1 MASVGGRRMA
11 MTAEENKELVRR
23 FAREVLD
30 EGNIDAA
37 DRYVAP
43 DFFNHVTGQ
52 AGIGPYKETIR
63 FVRTFLNA
71 PNVEDDIVA
80 EGDKV
85 ALFLTASGVHD
96 RPTVFH
102 GRSYPATGKPFS
114 ARHVHLFRVRDGLLA
129 EHWAIRDDL
138 SMLMEL
144 GIVEFTEP
152 A

>member
-1 MASVGGRRMA
+1 

-23 FAREVLD
+23 FAREVFD
-30 EGNIDAA
+30 EGNVDAA
-37 DRYVAP
+37 DRYLAP

-52 AGIGPYKETIR
+52 AGIAPYKETIR

-71 PNVEDDIVA
+71 PNVEEHIVA

-85 ALFLTASGVHD
+85 ALFLTASGVHNQ
-96 RPTVFH
+96 PTVFH
-102 GRSYPATGKPFS
+102 GASFPATGRSFS
-114 ARHVHLFRVRDGLLA
+114 TRHVHLFRLRDGLLA

-144 GIVEFTEP
+144 GMVQFTKP
-152 A
+152 D